1 MSEMEKNT
9 GTISEVQEM
18 PEKKKRKKDKKTAAG
33 GRKKKKRI
41 PLIVAVVLIVVFA
54 GYSVVNSVIAKNT
67 PTQVNTITASR
78 GSVEETISTSGKVN
92 SEQSRTYYAPVG
104 AVITE
109 MNVSLGDVV
118 EEGQQ
123 LVTFD
128 TSELESQ
135 KTKADLDASASANSY
150 RSTQYQSDKNQSEY
164 NEAVIGLDELKVL
177 AAQQEQYVQGLKYN
191 LEDNMQSKKEDLQN
205 WLGKLNL
212 ELEIQNNKLSEPRS
226 DESRERIQEVIQNLN
241 ESIRNTTNEISDLSM
256 SDEMKEQQRI
266 IDAEQK
272 KLEDMNEEIS
282 RREGKESSS
291 EGGIVDPYAKQQQA
305 DNMKSA
311 QIAATEAAEK
321 LERGQEGV
329 KAEFGGI
336 VTKIATMSSSANA
349 SAGGGLLE
357 GATVSE
363 GTELFT
369 IESNRQVKVD
379 ISITKYDLS
388 KIAVGQKAD
397 ITIADQEYEGEVTK
411 INKVAASNSQGSPVV
426 GVEIHINNPDSDI
439 FLGVE
444 AQVVIHTNSAQDV
457 ITLPVE
463 IVNTDRNG
471 DFCYVVENGVVTMRR
486 ITTGISSDTD
496 VEVTDGLKEGDLVVY
511 DMTGTVTEGMNVLA
525 VPAAQGAAQ
534 AQPESAE
541 AGTETEASTG
551 AESGTDAAGEMKAAD
566 GAEAEPLEETRPA
579 ESAEAAETAQMAETE
594 TAGATE
600 PAE

>member
-1 MSEMEKNT
+1 MSEMEK
-9 GTISEVQEM
+9 
-18 PEKKKRKKDKKTAAG
+18 KKNKAAGVRKRKKK
-33 GRKKKKRI
+33 I
-41 PLIVAVVLIVVFA
+41 PLIVVAALVVVFG

-67 PTQVNTITASR
+67 PTQVNTITAAK

-128 TSELESQ
+128 TSDLEAQ
-135 KTKADLDASASANSY
+135 KTKAALDASASANGY
-150 RSTQYQSDKNQSEY
+150 RSTQYQSDKKQSEY

-177 AAQQEQYVQGLKYN
+177 AAGQEQYVQGLKYN
-191 LEDNMQSKKEDLQN
+191 LEDDIQNKKEDLQE
-205 WLGKLNL
+205 WLNKLNL

-226 DESRERIQEVIQNLN
+226 EESRERIQETIQNLN
-241 ESIRNTTNEISDLSM
+241 ESIRRTSNEINDLNM
-256 SDEMKEQQRI
+256 SDEMKEKQRI

-272 KLEDMNEEIS
+272 KLDDMKEEIS

-291 EGGIVDPYAKQQQA
+291 EAGIVDPYAKQQQA
-305 DNMKSA
+305 DNMQSA
-311 QIAATEAAEK
+311 QITAEEAAEK
-321 LERGQEGV
+321 LAKGQEGV

-369 IESNRQVKVD
+369 IESNQQVKVD
-379 ISITKYDLS
+379 ISITKYDLA

-397 ITIADQEYEGEVTK
+397 ITIADQKYEGEVTK
-411 INKVAASNSQGSPVV
+411 INKVAANNSQGSPVV
-426 GVEIHINNPDSDI
+426 GVEVHINNPDSGI
-439 FLGVE
+439 YLGVE

-511 DMTGTVTEGMNVLA
+511 DMTGSVTEGMSVVA
-525 VPAAQGAAQ
+525 VPAAQESDQTPAAS
-534 AQPESAE
+534 ETE
-541 AGTETEASTG
+541 ASGETAVPETEAST
-551 AESGTDAAGEMKAAD
+551 
-566 GAEAEPLEETRPA
+566 
-579 ESAEAAETAQMAETE
+579 ETE
-594 TAGATE
+594 SVQAGK
-600 PAE
+600 

>member
-1 MSEMEKNT
+1 M
-9 GTISEVQEM
+9 
-18 PEKKKRKKDKKTAAG
+18 EKKKNKAAG
-33 GRKKKKRI
+33 GRKRKKKI
-41 PLIVAVVLIVVFA
+41 PLIVAAALVVVFG

-67 PTQVNTITASR
+67 PTQVNTITAAK

-128 TSELESQ
+128 TSDLEAQ
-135 KTKADLDASASANSY
+135 KTKAALDASASANGY
-150 RSTQYQSDKNQSEY
+150 RSTQYQSDKKQSEY

-177 AAQQEQYVQGLKYN
+177 AAGQEQYVQGLKYN
-191 LEDNMQSKKEDLQN
+191 LEDDIQNKKEDLQE
-205 WLGKLNL
+205 WLNKLNL

-226 DESRERIQEVIQNLN
+226 EESRERIQETIQNLN
-241 ESIRNTTNEISDLSM
+241 ESIRRTSNEINDLNM
-256 SDEMKEQQRI
+256 SDEMKEKQRI

-272 KLEDMNEEIS
+272 KLDDMKEEIS

-291 EGGIVDPYAKQQQA
+291 EAGIVDPYAKQQQA
-305 DNMKSA
+305 DNMQSA
-311 QIAATEAAEK
+311 QITAEEAAEK
-321 LERGQEGV
+321 LAKGQEGV

-369 IESNRQVKVD
+369 IESNQQVKVD
-379 ISITKYDLS
+379 ISITKYDLA

-397 ITIADQEYEGEVTK
+397 ITIADQKYEGEVTK
-411 INKVAASNSQGSPVV
+411 INKVAANNSQGSPVV
-426 GVEIHINNPDSDI
+426 GVEVHINNPDSGI
-439 FLGVE
+439 YLGVE

-511 DMTGTVTEGMNVLA
+511 DMTGSVTEGMSVVA
-525 VPAAQGAAQ
+525 VPAAQESDQTPAASETGAAGGTDVS
-534 AQPESAE
+534 ETE
-541 AGTETEASTG
+541 ASGETAVPETEAST
-551 AESGTDAAGEMKAAD
+551 
-566 GAEAEPLEETRPA
+566 
-579 ESAEAAETAQMAETE
+579 ETE
-594 TAGATE
+594 SVQAGK
-600 PAE
+600 

>member
-1 MSEMEKNT
+1 MSEMEK
-9 GTISEVQEM
+9 
-18 PEKKKRKKDKKTAAG
+18 KKNKAAG
-33 GRKKKKRI
+33 GRKRKKKI
-41 PLIVAVVLIVVFA
+41 PLIVAAALVVVFG

-67 PTQVNTITASR
+67 PAQVNTITAAK

-128 TSELESQ
+128 TSDLEAQ
-135 KTKADLDASASANSY
+135 KTKAALDASASANGY
-150 RSTQYQSDKNQSEY
+150 RSTQYQSDKKQSEY

-177 AAQQEQYVQGLKYN
+177 AAGQEQYVQGLKYN
-191 LEDNMQSKKEDLQN
+191 LEDDIQNKKEDLQE
-205 WLGKLNL
+205 WLNKLNL

-226 DESRERIQEVIQNLN
+226 EESRERIQETIQNLN
-241 ESIRNTTNEISDLSM
+241 ESIRRTSNEINDLNM

-272 KLEDMNEEIS
+272 KLDDMKEEIS

-291 EGGIVDPYAKQQQA
+291 EAGIVDPYARQQQA
-305 DNMKSA
+305 DNMQSA
-311 QIAATEAAEK
+311 RITAEEAAEK
-321 LERGQEGV
+321 LAKGQEGV

-369 IESNRQVKVD
+369 IESNQQVKVD
-379 ISITKYDLS
+379 ISITKYDLA

-397 ITIADQEYEGEVTK
+397 ITIADQKYEGEVTK
-411 INKVAASNSQGSPVV
+411 INKVAANNSQGSPVV
-426 GVEIHINNPDSDI
+426 GVEVHINNPDSGI
-439 FLGVE
+439 YLGVE

-463 IVNTDRNG
+463 IVNTDTNG
-471 DFCYVVENGVVTMRR
+471 DFCHVVENGVVTMRR

-511 DMTGTVTEGMNVLA
+511 DMTGSVTEGMSVVA
-525 VPAAQGAAQ
+525 VPAAQESDQTPAASETGAADETSV
-534 AQPESAE
+534 PETE
-541 AGTETEASTG
+541 ASGETAVPETEAST
-551 AESGTDAAGEMKAAD
+551 
-566 GAEAEPLEETRPA
+566 
-579 ESAEAAETAQMAETE
+579 ETE
-594 TAGATE
+594 SVQAGK
-600 PAE
+600 

>member
-1 MSEMEKNT
+1 MSEMEK
-9 GTISEVQEM
+9 
-18 PEKKKRKKDKKTAAG
+18 KKNKAAG
-33 GRKKKKRI
+33 GRKRKKKI
-41 PLIVAVVLIVVFA
+41 PLIVAAALVVVFG

-67 PTQVNTITASR
+67 PTQVNTITAAK

-128 TSELESQ
+128 TSDLEAQ
-135 KTKADLDASASANSY
+135 KTKAELDASASANGY
-150 RSTQYQSDKNQSEY
+150 RSTQYQSDKKQSEY

-177 AAQQEQYVQGLKYN
+177 AAGQEQYVQGLKYN
-191 LEDNMQSKKEDLQN
+191 LEDDIQNKKEDLQE
-205 WLGKLNL
+205 WLNKLNL

-226 DESRERIQEVIQNLN
+226 EESRERIQETIQNLN
-241 ESIRNTTNEISDLSM
+241 ESIRRTSNEINDLNM
-256 SDEMKEQQRI
+256 SDEMKEKQRI

-272 KLEDMNEEIS
+272 KLDDMKEEIS

-291 EGGIVDPYAKQQQA
+291 EAGIVDPYAKQQQA
-305 DNMKSA
+305 DNMQSA
-311 QIAATEAAEK
+311 RITAEEAAEK
-321 LERGQEGV
+321 LAKGQEGV

-369 IESNRQVKVD
+369 IESNQQVKVD
-379 ISITKYDLS
+379 ISITKYDLA

-397 ITIADQEYEGEVTK
+397 ITIADQKYEGEVTK
-411 INKVAASNSQGSPVV
+411 INKVAANNSQGSPVV
-426 GVEIHINNPDSDI
+426 GVEVHINNPDSGI
-439 FLGVE
+439 YLGVE

-511 DMTGTVTEGMNVLA
+511 DMTGSVTEGMSVVA
-525 VPAAQGAAQ
+525 VPAAQESDQTPAESETGAADETSV
-534 AQPESAE
+534 PENE
-541 AGTETEASTG
+541 AADETSVPETEAAGGTDASETEASGETAVPETEAST
-551 AESGTDAAGEMKAAD
+551 
-566 GAEAEPLEETRPA
+566 
-579 ESAEAAETAQMAETE
+579 ETE
-594 TAGATE
+594 SVQAGK
-600 PAE
+600 

>member
-1 MSEMEKNT
+1 MSEMEK
-9 GTISEVQEM
+9 
-18 PEKKKRKKDKKTAAG
+18 KKNKAAG
-33 GRKKKKRI
+33 GRKRKKKI
-41 PLIVAVVLIVVFA
+41 PLIVAAALVVVFG

-67 PTQVNTITASR
+67 PTQVNTITAAK

-128 TSELESQ
+128 TSDLEAQ
-135 KTKADLDASASANSY
+135 KTKAALDASASANGY
-150 RSTQYQSDKNQSEY
+150 RSTQYQSDKKQSEY

-177 AAQQEQYVQGLKYN
+177 AAGQEQYVQGLKYN
-191 LEDNMQSKKEDLQN
+191 LEDDIQNKKEDLQE
-205 WLGKLNL
+205 WLNKLNL

-226 DESRERIQEVIQNLN
+226 EESRERIQETIQNLN
-241 ESIRNTTNEISDLSM
+241 ESIRRTSNEINDLNM
-256 SDEMKEQQRI
+256 SDEMKEKQRI

-272 KLEDMNEEIS
+272 KLDDMKEEIS

-291 EGGIVDPYAKQQQA
+291 EAGIVDPYAKQQQA
-305 DNMKSA
+305 DNMQSA
-311 QIAATEAAEK
+311 RITAEEAAEK
-321 LERGQEGV
+321 LAKGQEGV

-369 IESNRQVKVD
+369 IESNQQVKVD
-379 ISITKYDLS
+379 ISITKYDLA

-397 ITIADQEYEGEVTK
+397 ITIADQKYEGEVTK
-411 INKVAASNSQGSPVV
+411 INKVAANNSQGSPVV
-426 GVEIHINNPDSDI
+426 GVEVHINNPDSGI
-439 FLGVE
+439 YLGVE

-511 DMTGTVTEGMNVLA
+511 DMTGSVTEGMSVVA
-525 VPAAQGAAQ
+525 VPAAQESDQTPAAS
-534 AQPESAE
+534 ETE
-541 AGTETEASTG
+541 ASGETAVPETEAST
-551 AESGTDAAGEMKAAD
+551 
-566 GAEAEPLEETRPA
+566 
-579 ESAEAAETAQMAETE
+579 ETE
-594 TAGATE
+594 SVQAGK
-600 PAE
+600 

>member
-1 MSEMEKNT
+1 MSEMEK
-9 GTISEVQEM
+9 
-18 PEKKKRKKDKKTAAG
+18 KKNKAAGVRKRKKK
-33 GRKKKKRI
+33 I
-41 PLIVAVVLIVVFA
+41 PLIVAAALVVVFG

-67 PTQVNTITASR
+67 PTQVNTITAAK

-128 TSELESQ
+128 TSDLEAQ
-135 KTKADLDASASANSY
+135 KTKAALDASASANGY
-150 RSTQYQSDKNQSEY
+150 RSTQYQSDKKQSEY

-177 AAQQEQYVQGLKYN
+177 AAGQEQYVQGLKYN
-191 LEDNMQSKKEDLQN
+191 LEDDIQNKKEDLQE
-205 WLGKLNL
+205 WLNKLNL

-226 DESRERIQEVIQNLN
+226 EESRERIQETIQNLN
-241 ESIRNTTNEISDLSM
+241 ESIRRTSNEINDLNV
-256 SDEMKEQQRI
+256 SDEMKEKQRI

-272 KLEDMNEEIS
+272 KLDDMKEEIS

-291 EGGIVDPYAKQQQA
+291 EAGIVDPYAKQQQA
-305 DNMKSA
+305 DNMQSA
-311 QIAATEAAEK
+311 QITAEEAAEK
-321 LERGQEGV
+321 LAKGQEGV

-369 IESNRQVKVD
+369 IESNQQVKVD
-379 ISITKYDLS
+379 ISITKYDLA

-397 ITIADQEYEGEVTK
+397 ITIADQKYEGEVTK
-411 INKVAASNSQGSPVV
+411 INKVAANNSQGSPVV
-426 GVEIHINNPDSDI
+426 GVEVHINNPDSGI
-439 FLGVE
+439 YLGVE

-511 DMTGTVTEGMNVLA
+511 DMTGSVTEGMSVVA
-525 VPAAQGAAQ
+525 VPAAQ
-534 AQPESAE
+534 ESDQTPSASETE
-541 AGTETEASTG
+541 ASGETAVPETEAST
-551 AESGTDAAGEMKAAD
+551 
-566 GAEAEPLEETRPA
+566 
-579 ESAEAAETAQMAETE
+579 ETE
-594 TAGATE
+594 SVQAGK
-600 PAE
+600 

>member
-1 MSEMEKNT
+1 MSEMEK
-9 GTISEVQEM
+9 
-18 PEKKKRKKDKKTAAG
+18 KKNKAAG
-33 GRKKKKRI
+33 GRKRKKKI
-41 PLIVAVVLIVVFA
+41 PLIVAAALVVVFG

-67 PTQVNTITASR
+67 PTQVNTITAAK

-128 TSELESQ
+128 TSDLEAQ
-135 KTKADLDASASANSY
+135 KTKAALDASASANGY
-150 RSTQYQSDKNQSEY
+150 RSTQYQSDKKQSEY

-177 AAQQEQYVQGLKYN
+177 AAGQEQYVQGLKYN
-191 LEDNMQSKKEDLQN
+191 LEDDIQNKKEDLQE
-205 WLGKLNL
+205 WLNKLNL

-226 DESRERIQEVIQNLN
+226 EESRERIQETIQNLN
-241 ESIRNTTNEISDLSM
+241 ESIRRTSNEINDLNM
-256 SDEMKEQQRI
+256 SDEMKEKQRI

-272 KLEDMNEEIS
+272 KLDDMKEEIS

-291 EGGIVDPYAKQQQA
+291 EAGIVDPYAKQQQA
-305 DNMKSA
+305 DNMQSA
-311 QIAATEAAEK
+311 QITAEEAAEK
-321 LERGQEGV
+321 LAKGQEGV

-349 SAGGGLLE
+349 STGGGLLE

-369 IESNRQVKVD
+369 IESNQQVKVD
-379 ISITKYDLS
+379 ISITKYDLA

-397 ITIADQEYEGEVTK
+397 ITIADQKYEGEVTK
-411 INKVAASNSQGSPVV
+411 INKVAANNSQGSPVV
-426 GVEIHINNPDSDI
+426 GVEVHINNPDSGI
-439 FLGVE
+439 YLGVE

-511 DMTGTVTEGMNVLA
+511 DMTGSVTEGMSVVA
-525 VPAAQGAAQ
+525 VPAAQESDQTPAASETGAAGGTDVS
-534 AQPESAE
+534 ETE
-541 AGTETEASTG
+541 ASGETAVPETEAST
-551 AESGTDAAGEMKAAD
+551 
-566 GAEAEPLEETRPA
+566 
-579 ESAEAAETAQMAETE
+579 ETE
-594 TAGATE
+594 SVQAGK
-600 PAE
+600 

>member
-1 MSEMEKNT
+1 MSEMEK
-9 GTISEVQEM
+9 
-18 PEKKKRKKDKKTAAG
+18 RKNKAAG
-33 GRKKKKRI
+33 GRKRKKKI
-41 PLIVAVVLIVVFA
+41 PLIVAAALVVVFG

-67 PTQVNTITASR
+67 PTQVNTITAAK

-128 TSELESQ
+128 TSDLEAQ
-135 KTKADLDASASANSY
+135 KTKAELDASASANGY
-150 RSTQYQSDKNQSEY
+150 RSTQYQSDKKQSEY

-177 AAQQEQYVQGLKYN
+177 AAGQEQYVQGLKYN
-191 LEDNMQSKKEDLQN
+191 LEDDIQNKKEDLQE
-205 WLGKLNL
+205 WLNKLNL

-226 DESRERIQEVIQNLN
+226 EESRERIQETIQNLN
-241 ESIRNTTNEISDLSM
+241 ESIRSTSNEINDLSM
-256 SDEMKEQQRI
+256 SDEMKEKQRI

-272 KLEDMNEEIS
+272 KLDDMKEEIS

-291 EGGIVDPYAKQQQA
+291 EAGIVDPYAKQQQA
-305 DNMKSA
+305 DNMQSA
-311 QIAATEAAEK
+311 QITAEEAAEK
-321 LERGQEGV
+321 LAKGQEGV

-369 IESNRQVKVD
+369 IESNQQVKVD
-379 ISITKYDLS
+379 ISITKYDLA

-397 ITIADQEYEGEVTK
+397 ITIADQKYEGEVTK
-411 INKVAASNSQGSPVV
+411 INKVAANNAQGSPVV
-426 GVEIHINNPDSDI
+426 GVEVHINNPDSGI
-439 FLGVE
+439 YLGVE

-511 DMTGTVTEGMNVLA
+511 DMTGSVTEGMSVVA
-525 VPAAQGAAQ
+525 VPAAQESDQTPAASETGAAGGTDVS
-534 AQPESAE
+534 ETE
-541 AGTETEASTG
+541 ASGETAVPETEAST
-551 AESGTDAAGEMKAAD
+551 
-566 GAEAEPLEETRPA
+566 
-579 ESAEAAETAQMAETE
+579 ETE
-594 TAGATE
+594 SVQAGK
-600 PAE
+600 

>member
-1 MSEMEKNT
+1 MSEMEK
-9 GTISEVQEM
+9 
-18 PEKKKRKKDKKTAAG
+18 KKNKAAGVRKRKKK
-33 GRKKKKRI
+33 I
-41 PLIVAVVLIVVFA
+41 PLIVAAALVVVFG

-67 PTQVNTITASR
+67 PTQVNTITAAK

-128 TSELESQ
+128 TSDLEAQ
-135 KTKADLDASASANSY
+135 KTKAELDASASANGY
-150 RSTQYQSDKNQSEY
+150 RSTQYQSDKKQSEY

-177 AAQQEQYVQGLKYN
+177 AAGQEQYVQGLKYN
-191 LEDNMQSKKEDLQN
+191 LEDDIQNKKEDLQE
-205 WLGKLNL
+205 WLNKLNL

-226 DESRERIQEVIQNLN
+226 EESRERIQETIQNLN
-241 ESIRNTTNEISDLSM
+241 ESIRSTSNEINDLSM
-256 SDEMKEQQRI
+256 SDEMKEKQRI

-272 KLEDMNEEIS
+272 KLDDMKEEIS

-291 EGGIVDPYAKQQQA
+291 EAGIVDPYAKQQQA
-305 DNMKSA
+305 DNMQSA
-311 QIAATEAAEK
+311 QITAEEAAEK
-321 LERGQEGV
+321 LAKGQEGV

-369 IESNRQVKVD
+369 IESNQQVKVD
-379 ISITKYDLS
+379 ISITKYDLA

-397 ITIADQEYEGEVTK
+397 ITIADQKYEGEVTK
-411 INKVAASNSQGSPVV
+411 INKVAANNAQGSPVV
-426 GVEIHINNPDSDI
+426 GVEVHINNPDSGI
-439 FLGVE
+439 YLGVE

-511 DMTGTVTEGMNVLA
+511 DMTGSVTEGMSVVA
-525 VPAAQGAAQ
+525 VPAAQESDQTPAASETGAAGGTDVS
-534 AQPESAE
+534 ETE
-541 AGTETEASTG
+541 ASGETAVPETEAST
-551 AESGTDAAGEMKAAD
+551 
-566 GAEAEPLEETRPA
+566 
-579 ESAEAAETAQMAETE
+579 ETE
-594 TAGATE
+594 SVQAGK
-600 PAE
+600 

>member
-1 MSEMEKNT
+1 MSEMEK
-9 GTISEVQEM
+9 
-18 PEKKKRKKDKKTAAG
+18 KKNKAAG
-33 GRKKKKRI
+33 GRKRKKKI
-41 PLIVAVVLIVVFA
+41 PLIVAAALVVVFG

-67 PTQVNTITASR
+67 PTQVNTITAAK

-128 TSELESQ
+128 TSDLEAQ
-135 KTKADLDASASANSY
+135 KTKAALDASASANGY
-150 RSTQYQSDKNQSEY
+150 RSTQYQSDKKQSEY

-177 AAQQEQYVQGLKYN
+177 AAGQEQYVQGLKYN
-191 LEDNMQSKKEDLQN
+191 LEDDIQNKKEDLQE
-205 WLGKLNL
+205 WLNKLNL

-226 DESRERIQEVIQNLN
+226 EESRERIQETIQNLN
-241 ESIRNTTNEISDLSM
+241 ESIRSTSNEINDLSM
-256 SDEMKEQQRI
+256 SDEMKEKQRI

-272 KLEDMNEEIS
+272 KLDDMKEEIS

-291 EGGIVDPYAKQQQA
+291 EAGIVDPYAKQQQA
-305 DNMKSA
+305 DNMQSA
-311 QIAATEAAEK
+311 RITAEEAAEK
-321 LERGQEGV
+321 LAKGQEGV

-369 IESNRQVKVD
+369 IESNQQVKVD
-379 ISITKYDLS
+379 ISITKYDLA

-397 ITIADQEYEGEVTK
+397 ITIADQKYEGEVTK
-411 INKVAASNSQGSPVV
+411 INKVAANNAQGSPVV
-426 GVEIHINNPDSDI
+426 GVEVHINNPDSGI
-439 FLGVE
+439 YLGVE

-511 DMTGTVTEGMNVLA
+511 DMTGSVTEGMSVVA
-525 VPAAQGAAQ
+525 VPAAQESDQTPAAS
-534 AQPESAE
+534 ETE
-541 AGTETEASTG
+541 ASGETAVPETEAST
-551 AESGTDAAGEMKAAD
+551 
-566 GAEAEPLEETRPA
+566 
-579 ESAEAAETAQMAETE
+579 ETE
-594 TAGATE
+594 SVQAGK
-600 PAE
+600 

>member
-1 MSEMEKNT
+1 MSEMEK
-9 GTISEVQEM
+9 
-18 PEKKKRKKDKKTAAG
+18 RKNKAAG
-33 GRKKKKRI
+33 GRKRKKKI
-41 PLIVAVVLIVVFA
+41 PLIVAAALVVVFG

-67 PTQVNTITASR
+67 PAQVNTITAAK

-128 TSELESQ
+128 TSDLEAQ
-135 KTKADLDASASANSY
+135 KTKAELDASASANGY
-150 RSTQYQSDKNQSEY
+150 RSTQYQSDKKQSEY

-177 AAQQEQYVQGLKYN
+177 AAGQEQYVQGLKYN
-191 LEDNMQSKKEDLQN
+191 LEDDIQNKKEDLQE
-205 WLGKLNL
+205 WLNKLNL

-226 DESRERIQEVIQNLN
+226 EESRERIQETIQNLN
-241 ESIRNTTNEISDLSM
+241 ESIRSTSNEINDLSM
-256 SDEMKEQQRI
+256 SDEMKEKQRI

-272 KLEDMNEEIS
+272 KLDDMKEEIS

-291 EGGIVDPYAKQQQA
+291 EAGIVDPYAKQQQA
-305 DNMKSA
+305 DNMQSA
-311 QIAATEAAEK
+311 RITAEEAAEK
-321 LERGQEGV
+321 LAKGQEGV

-369 IESNRQVKVD
+369 IESNQQVKVD
-379 ISITKYDLS
+379 ISITKYDLA

-397 ITIADQEYEGEVTK
+397 ITIADQKYEGEVTK
-411 INKVAASNSQGSPVV
+411 INKVAANNSQGSPVV
-426 GVEIHINNPDSDI
+426 GVEVHINNPDSGI
-439 FLGVE
+439 YLGVE

-471 DFCYVVENGVVTMRR
+471 DFCYVVENGVITMRR

-511 DMTGTVTEGMNVLA
+511 DMTGSVTEGMSVVA
-525 VPAAQGAAQ
+525 VPAAQESDQTPAASETGAADETSV
-534 AQPESAE
+534 PENE
-541 AGTETEASTG
+541 AADETSVPETEAAGGTDASETEASG
-551 AESGTDAAGEMKAAD
+551 
-566 GAEAEPLEETRPA
+566 
-579 ESAEAAETAQMAETE
+579 ETAVPETE
-594 TAGATE
+594 SVQAGK
-600 PAE
+600 

>member
-1 MSEMEKNT
+1 MSEMEK
-9 GTISEVQEM
+9 
-18 PEKKKRKKDKKTAAG
+18 RKNKAAG
-33 GRKKKKRI
+33 GRKRKKKI
-41 PLIVAVVLIVVFA
+41 PLIVAAALVVVFG

-67 PTQVNTITASR
+67 PTQVNTITAAK

-128 TSELESQ
+128 TSDLEAQ
-135 KTKADLDASASANSY
+135 KTKAALDASASANGY
-150 RSTQYQSDKNQSEY
+150 RSTQYQSDKKQSEY

-177 AAQQEQYVQGLKYN
+177 AAGQEQYVQGLKYN
-191 LEDNMQSKKEDLQN
+191 LEDDIQNKKEDLQE
-205 WLGKLNL
+205 WLNKLNL

-226 DESRERIQEVIQNLN
+226 EESRERIQETIQNLN
-241 ESIRNTTNEISDLSM
+241 ESIRRTSNEINDLNM
-256 SDEMKEQQRI
+256 SDEMKEKQRI

-272 KLEDMNEEIS
+272 KLDDMKEEIS

-291 EGGIVDPYAKQQQA
+291 EAGIVDPYAKQQQA
-305 DNMKSA
+305 DNMQSA
-311 QIAATEAAEK
+311 QITAEEAAEK
-321 LERGQEGV
+321 LAKGQEGV

-369 IESNRQVKVD
+369 IESNQQVKVD
-379 ISITKYDLS
+379 ISITKYDLA

-397 ITIADQEYEGEVTK
+397 ITIADQKYEGEVTK
-411 INKVAASNSQGSPVV
+411 INKVAANNSQGSPVV
-426 GVEIHINNPDSDI
+426 GVEVHINNPDSGI
-439 FLGVE
+439 YLGVE

-511 DMTGTVTEGMNVLA
+511 DMTGSVTEGMSVVA
-525 VPAAQGAAQ
+525 VPAAQESDQTPAAS
-534 AQPESAE
+534 ETE
-541 AGTETEASTG
+541 ASGETAVPETEAST
-551 AESGTDAAGEMKAAD
+551 
-566 GAEAEPLEETRPA
+566 
-579 ESAEAAETAQMAETE
+579 ETE
-594 TAGATE
+594 SVQAGK
-600 PAE
+600 

>member
-1 MSEMEKNT
+1 MSEMEK
-9 GTISEVQEM
+9 
-18 PEKKKRKKDKKTAAG
+18 KKNKAAGVRKRKKK
-33 GRKKKKRI
+33 I
-41 PLIVAVVLIVVFA
+41 PLIVAAALVVVFG

-67 PTQVNTITASR
+67 PAQVNTITAAK

-128 TSELESQ
+128 TSDLEAQ
-135 KTKADLDASASANSY
+135 KTKAALDASASANGY
-150 RSTQYQSDKNQSEY
+150 RSTQYQSDKKQSEY

-177 AAQQEQYVQGLKYN
+177 AAGQEQYVQGLKYN
-191 LEDNMQSKKEDLQN
+191 LEDDIQNKKEDLQE
-205 WLGKLNL
+205 WLNKLNL

-226 DESRERIQEVIQNLN
+226 EESRERIQETIQNLN
-241 ESIRNTTNEISDLSM
+241 ESIRRTSNEINDLNM
-256 SDEMKEQQRI
+256 SDEMKEKQRI

-272 KLEDMNEEIS
+272 KLDDMKEEIS

-291 EGGIVDPYAKQQQA
+291 EAGIVDPYAKQQQA
-305 DNMKSA
+305 DNMQSA
-311 QIAATEAAEK
+311 QITAEEAAEK
-321 LERGQEGV
+321 LAKGQEGV

-369 IESNRQVKVD
+369 IESNQQVKVD
-379 ISITKYDLS
+379 ISITKYDLA

-397 ITIADQEYEGEVTK
+397 ITIADQKYEGEVTK
-411 INKVAASNSQGSPVV
+411 INKVAANNAQGSPVV
-426 GVEIHINNPDSDI
+426 GVEVHINNPDSGI
-439 FLGVE
+439 YLGVE

-511 DMTGTVTEGMNVLA
+511 DMTGSVTEGMSVVA
-525 VPAAQGAAQ
+525 VPAAQESDQTPAASETGAADETSV
-534 AQPESAE
+534 PENE
-541 AGTETEASTG
+541 AADETSVPETEAAGGTDASETEASGETAVPETEAST
-551 AESGTDAAGEMKAAD
+551 
-566 GAEAEPLEETRPA
+566 
-579 ESAEAAETAQMAETE
+579 ETE
-594 TAGATE
+594 SVQAGK
-600 PAE
+600 

>member
-1 MSEMEKNT
+1 MSEMEK
-9 GTISEVQEM
+9 
-18 PEKKKRKKDKKTAAG
+18 RKNKAAG
-33 GRKKKKRI
+33 GRKRKKKI
-41 PLIVAVVLIVVFA
+41 PLIVAAALVVVFG

-67 PTQVNTITASR
+67 PAQVNTITAAK

-128 TSELESQ
+128 TSDLEAQ
-135 KTKADLDASASANSY
+135 KTKAELDASASANGY
-150 RSTQYQSDKNQSEY
+150 RSTQYQSDKKQSEY

-177 AAQQEQYVQGLKYN
+177 AAGQEQYVQGLKYN
-191 LEDNMQSKKEDLQN
+191 LEDDIQNKKEDLQE
-205 WLGKLNL
+205 WLNKLNL

-226 DESRERIQEVIQNLN
+226 EESRERIQETIQNLN
-241 ESIRNTTNEISDLSM
+241 ESIRRTSNEINDLNM
-256 SDEMKEQQRI
+256 SDEMKEKQRI

-272 KLEDMNEEIS
+272 KLDDMKEEIS

-291 EGGIVDPYAKQQQA
+291 EAGIVDPYAKQQQA
-305 DNMKSA
+305 DNMQSA
-311 QIAATEAAEK
+311 KITAEEAAEK
-321 LERGQEGV
+321 LAKGQEGV

-369 IESNRQVKVD
+369 IESNQQVKVD
-379 ISITKYDLS
+379 ISITKYDLA

-397 ITIADQEYEGEVTK
+397 ITIADQKYEGEVTK
-411 INKVAASNSQGSPVV
+411 INKVAANNSQGSPVV
-426 GVEIHINNPDSDI
+426 GVEVHINNPDSGI
-439 FLGVE
+439 YLGVE

-511 DMTGTVTEGMNVLA
+511 DMTGSVTEGMSVVA
-525 VPAAQGAAQ
+525 VPAAQESDQTPAAS
-534 AQPESAE
+534 ETE
-541 AGTETEASTG
+541 ASGETAVPETEAST
-551 AESGTDAAGEMKAAD
+551 
-566 GAEAEPLEETRPA
+566 
-579 ESAEAAETAQMAETE
+579 ETE
-594 TAGATE
+594 SVQAGK
-600 PAE
+600 

>member
-1 MSEMEKNT
+1 MSEMEK
-9 GTISEVQEM
+9 
-18 PEKKKRKKDKKTAAG
+18 KKNKAAG
-33 GRKKKKRI
+33 GRKRKKKI
-41 PLIVAVVLIVVFA
+41 PLIVAAALVVVFG

-67 PTQVNTITASR
+67 PTQVNTITAAK

-128 TSELESQ
+128 TSDLEAQ
-135 KTKADLDASASANSY
+135 KTKAALDASASANGY
-150 RSTQYQSDKNQSEY
+150 RSTQYQSDKKQSEY

-177 AAQQEQYVQGLKYN
+177 AAGQEQYVQGLKYN
-191 LEDNMQSKKEDLQN
+191 LEDDIQNKKEDLQE
-205 WLGKLNL
+205 WLNKLNL

-226 DESRERIQEVIQNLN
+226 EESRERIQETIQNLN
-241 ESIRNTTNEISDLSM
+241 ESIRRTSNEINDLNM
-256 SDEMKEQQRI
+256 SDEMKEKQRI

-272 KLEDMNEEIS
+272 KLDDMKEEIS

-291 EGGIVDPYAKQQQA
+291 EAGIVDPYAKQQQA
-305 DNMKSA
+305 DNMQSA
-311 QIAATEAAEK
+311 QITAEEAAEK
-321 LERGQEGV
+321 LAKGQEGV

-369 IESNRQVKVD
+369 IESNQQVKVD
-379 ISITKYDLS
+379 ISITKYDLA

-397 ITIADQEYEGEVTK
+397 IMIADQKYEGEVTK
-411 INKVAASNSQGSPVV
+411 INKVAANNSQGSPVV
-426 GVEIHINNPDSDI
+426 GVEVHINNPDSGI
-439 FLGVE
+439 YLGVE

-511 DMTGTVTEGMNVLA
+511 DMTGSVTEGMSVVA
-525 VPAAQGAAQ
+525 VPAAQESDQTPAASETGAAGGTDVS
-534 AQPESAE
+534 ETE
-541 AGTETEASTG
+541 ASGETAVPETEAST
-551 AESGTDAAGEMKAAD
+551 
-566 GAEAEPLEETRPA
+566 
-579 ESAEAAETAQMAETE
+579 ETE
-594 TAGATE
+594 SVQAGK
-600 PAE
+600 

>member
-1 MSEMEKNT
+1 MSEMEK
-9 GTISEVQEM
+9 
-18 PEKKKRKKDKKTAAG
+18 KKNKAAGVRKRKKK
-33 GRKKKKRI
+33 I
-41 PLIVAVVLIVVFA
+41 PLIVAAALVVVFG

-67 PTQVNTITASR
+67 PAQVNTITAAK

-128 TSELESQ
+128 TSDLEAQ
-135 KTKADLDASASANSY
+135 KTKAALDASASANGY
-150 RSTQYQSDKNQSEY
+150 RSTQYQSDKKQSEY

-177 AAQQEQYVQGLKYN
+177 AAGQEQYVQGLKYN
-191 LEDNMQSKKEDLQN
+191 LEDDIQNKKEDLQE
-205 WLGKLNL
+205 WLNKLNL

-226 DESRERIQEVIQNLN
+226 EESRERIQETIQNLN
-241 ESIRNTTNEISDLSM
+241 ESIRRTSNEINDLNM
-256 SDEMKEQQRI
+256 SDEMKEKQRI

-272 KLEDMNEEIS
+272 KLDDMKEEIS

-291 EGGIVDPYAKQQQA
+291 EAGIVDPYAKQQQA
-305 DNMKSA
+305 DNMQSA
-311 QIAATEAAEK
+311 QITAEEAAEK
-321 LERGQEGV
+321 LAKGQEGV

-369 IESNRQVKVD
+369 IESNQQVKVD
-379 ISITKYDLS
+379 ISITKYDLA

-397 ITIADQEYEGEVTK
+397 ITIADQKYEGEVTK
-411 INKVAASNSQGSPVV
+411 INKVAANNSQGSPVV
-426 GVEIHINNPDSDI
+426 GVEVHINNPDSGI
-439 FLGVE
+439 YLGVE

-511 DMTGTVTEGMNVLA
+511 DMTGSVTEGMSVVA
-525 VPAAQGAAQ
+525 VPAAQESDQTPAASETGAAGGTDVS
-534 AQPESAE
+534 ETE
-541 AGTETEASTG
+541 ASGETAVPETEAST
-551 AESGTDAAGEMKAAD
+551 
-566 GAEAEPLEETRPA
+566 
-579 ESAEAAETAQMAETE
+579 ETE
-594 TAGATE
+594 SVQAGK
-600 PAE
+600 

>member
-1 MSEMEKNT
+1 MSEMEK
-9 GTISEVQEM
+9 
-18 PEKKKRKKDKKTAAG
+18 KKNKAAG
-33 GRKKKKRI
+33 GRKRKKKI
-41 PLIVAVVLIVVFA
+41 PLIVAAALVVVFG

-67 PTQVNTITASR
+67 PAQVNTITAAK

-128 TSELESQ
+128 TSDLEAQ
-135 KTKADLDASASANSY
+135 KTKAELDASASANGY
-150 RSTQYQSDKNQSEY
+150 RSTQYQSDKKQSEY

-177 AAQQEQYVQGLKYN
+177 AAGQEQYVQGLKYN
-191 LEDNMQSKKEDLQN
+191 LEDDIQNKKEDLQE
-205 WLGKLNL
+205 WLNKLNL

-226 DESRERIQEVIQNLN
+226 EESRERIQETIQNLN
-241 ESIRNTTNEISDLSM
+241 ESIRSTSNEINDLSM
-256 SDEMKEQQRI
+256 SDEMKEKQRI

-272 KLEDMNEEIS
+272 KLDDMKEEIS

-291 EGGIVDPYAKQQQA
+291 EAGIVDPYAKQQQA
-305 DNMKSA
+305 DNMQSA
-311 QIAATEAAEK
+311 RITAEEAAEK
-321 LERGQEGV
+321 LAKGQEGV

-369 IESNRQVKVD
+369 IESNQQVKVD
-379 ISITKYDLS
+379 ISITKYDLA

-397 ITIADQEYEGEVTK
+397 ITIADQKYEGEVTK
-411 INKVAASNSQGSPVV
+411 INKVAANNSQGSPVV
-426 GVEIHINNPDSDI
+426 GVEVHINNPDSGI
-439 FLGVE
+439 YLGVE

-511 DMTGTVTEGMNVLA
+511 DMTGSVTEGMSVVA
-525 VPAAQGAAQ
+525 VPAAQEADQATAVSATGAADETSV
-534 AQPESAE
+534 PESE
-541 AGTETEASTG
+541 AADETSVSETEAAGGTDASETEASGETAVPETEAST
-551 AESGTDAAGEMKAAD
+551 
-566 GAEAEPLEETRPA
+566 
-579 ESAEAAETAQMAETE
+579 ETE
-594 TAGATE
+594 SVQAGK
-600 PAE
+600 

>member
-1 MSEMEKNT
+1 MSEMEK
-9 GTISEVQEM
+9 
-18 PEKKKRKKDKKTAAG
+18 KKNKAAG
-33 GRKKKKRI
+33 GRKRKKKI
-41 PLIVAVVLIVVFA
+41 PLIVAAALVVVFG

-67 PTQVNTITASR
+67 PTQVNTITAAK

-128 TSELESQ
+128 TSDLEAQ
-135 KTKADLDASASANSY
+135 KTKAALDASASANGY
-150 RSTQYQSDKNQSEY
+150 RSTQYQSDKKQSEY

-177 AAQQEQYVQGLKYN
+177 AAGQEQYVQGLKYN
-191 LEDNMQSKKEDLQN
+191 LEDDIQNKKEDLQE
-205 WLGKLNL
+205 WLNKLNL

-226 DESRERIQEVIQNLN
+226 EESRERIQETIQNLN
-241 ESIRNTTNEISDLSM
+241 ESIRRTSNEINDLNM
-256 SDEMKEQQRI
+256 SDEMKEKQRI

-272 KLEDMNEEIS
+272 KLDDMKEEIS

-291 EGGIVDPYAKQQQA
+291 EAGIVDPYAKQQQA
-305 DNMKSA
+305 DNMQSA
-311 QIAATEAAEK
+311 QITAEEAAEK
-321 LERGQEGV
+321 LAKGQEGV

-369 IESNRQVKVD
+369 IESNQQVKVD
-379 ISITKYDLS
+379 ISITKYDLA

-397 ITIADQEYEGEVTK
+397 ITIADQKYEGEVTK
-411 INKVAASNSQGSPVV
+411 INKVAANNAQGSPVV
-426 GVEIHINNPDSDI
+426 GVEVHINNPDSDI

-511 DMTGTVTEGMNVLA
+511 DMTGSVTEGMSVVA
-525 VPAAQGAAQ
+525 VPAAQESDQTPAASETGAAGGTDVS
-534 AQPESAE
+534 ETE
-541 AGTETEASTG
+541 ASGETAVPETEAST
-551 AESGTDAAGEMKAAD
+551 
-566 GAEAEPLEETRPA
+566 
-579 ESAEAAETAQMAETE
+579 ETE
-594 TAGATE
+594 SVQAGK
-600 PAE
+600 

>member
-1 MSEMEKNT
+1 MSEMEK
-9 GTISEVQEM
+9 
-18 PEKKKRKKDKKTAAG
+18 KKNKAAGVRKRKKK
-33 GRKKKKRI
+33 I
-41 PLIVAVVLIVVFA
+41 PLIVAAALVVVFG

-67 PTQVNTITASR
+67 PTQVNTITAAK

-128 TSELESQ
+128 TSDLEAQ
-135 KTKADLDASASANSY
+135 KTKAALDASASANGY
-150 RSTQYQSDKNQSEY
+150 RSTQYQSDKKQSEY

-177 AAQQEQYVQGLKYN
+177 AAGQEQYVQGLKYN
-191 LEDNMQSKKEDLQN
+191 LEDDIQNKKEDLQE
-205 WLGKLNL
+205 WLNKLNL

-226 DESRERIQEVIQNLN
+226 EESRERIQETIQNLN
-241 ESIRNTTNEISDLSM
+241 ESIRRTSNEINDLNM
-256 SDEMKEQQRI
+256 SDEMKEKQRI

-272 KLEDMNEEIS
+272 KLDDMKEEIS

-291 EGGIVDPYAKQQQA
+291 EAGIVDPYAKQQQA
-305 DNMKSA
+305 DNMQSA
-311 QIAATEAAEK
+311 QITAEEAAEK
-321 LERGQEGV
+321 LAKGQEGV

-369 IESNRQVKVD
+369 IESNQQVKVD
-379 ISITKYDLS
+379 ISITKYDLA

-397 ITIADQEYEGEVTK
+397 ITIADQKYEGEVTK
-411 INKVAASNSQGSPVV
+411 INKVAANNAQGSPVV
-426 GVEIHINNPDSDI
+426 GVEVHINNPDSGI
-439 FLGVE
+439 YLGVE

-511 DMTGTVTEGMNVLA
+511 DMTGSVTEGMSVVA
-525 VPAAQGAAQ
+525 VPAAQ
-534 AQPESAE
+534 ESDQTPSASETE
-541 AGTETEASTG
+541 ASGETAVPETEAST
-551 AESGTDAAGEMKAAD
+551 
-566 GAEAEPLEETRPA
+566 
-579 ESAEAAETAQMAETE
+579 ETE
-594 TAGATE
+594 SVQAGK
-600 PAE
+600 

>member
-1 MSEMEKNT
+1 MSEMEK
-9 GTISEVQEM
+9 
-18 PEKKKRKKDKKTAAG
+18 KKNKAAG
-33 GRKKKKRI
+33 GRKRKKKI
-41 PLIVAVVLIVVFA
+41 PLIVAAALVVVFG

-67 PTQVNTITASR
+67 PAQVNTITAAK

-128 TSELESQ
+128 TSDLEAQ
-135 KTKADLDASASANSY
+135 KTKAALDASASANGY
-150 RSTQYQSDKNQSEY
+150 RSTQYQSDKKQSEY

-177 AAQQEQYVQGLKYN
+177 AAGQEQYVQGLKYN
-191 LEDNMQSKKEDLQN
+191 LEDDIQNKKEDLQE
-205 WLGKLNL
+205 WLNKLNL

-226 DESRERIQEVIQNLN
+226 EESRERIQETIQNLN
-241 ESIRNTTNEISDLSM
+241 ESIRRTSNEINDLNM
-256 SDEMKEQQRI
+256 SDEMKEKQRI

-272 KLEDMNEEIS
+272 KLDDMKEEIS

-291 EGGIVDPYAKQQQA
+291 EAGIVDPYAKQQQA
-305 DNMKSA
+305 DNMQSA
-311 QIAATEAAEK
+311 QITAEEAAEK
-321 LERGQEGV
+321 LAKGQEGV

-369 IESNRQVKVD
+369 IESNQQVKVD
-379 ISITKYDLS
+379 ISITKYDLA

-397 ITIADQEYEGEVTK
+397 ITIADQKYEGEVTN
-411 INKVAASNSQGSPVV
+411 INKVAANNAQGSPVV
-426 GVEIHINNPDSDI
+426 GVEVHINNPDSGI
-439 FLGVE
+439 YLGVE

-511 DMTGTVTEGMNVLA
+511 DMTGSVTEGMSVVA
-525 VPAAQGAAQ
+525 VPAAQESDQTPAAS
-534 AQPESAE
+534 ETE
-541 AGTETEASTG
+541 ASGETAVPETEAST
-551 AESGTDAAGEMKAAD
+551 
-566 GAEAEPLEETRPA
+566 
-579 ESAEAAETAQMAETE
+579 ETE
-594 TAGATE
+594 SVQAGK
-600 PAE
+600 

>member
-1 MSEMEKNT
+1 MSEMEK
-9 GTISEVQEM
+9 
-18 PEKKKRKKDKKTAAG
+18 KKNKAAG
-33 GRKKKKRI
+33 GRKRKKKI
-41 PLIVAVVLIVVFA
+41 PLIVAAALVVVFG

-67 PTQVNTITASR
+67 PTQVNTITAAK

-128 TSELESQ
+128 TSDLEAQ
-135 KTKADLDASASANSY
+135 KTKAALDASASANGY
-150 RSTQYQSDKNQSEY
+150 RSTQYQSDKKQSEY

-177 AAQQEQYVQGLKYN
+177 AAGQEQYVQGLKYN
-191 LEDNMQSKKEDLQN
+191 LEDDIQNKKEDLQE
-205 WLGKLNL
+205 WLNKLNL

-226 DESRERIQEVIQNLN
+226 EESRERIQETIQNLN
-241 ESIRNTTNEISDLSM
+241 ESIRRTSNEINDLNM
-256 SDEMKEQQRI
+256 SDEMKEKQRI

-272 KLEDMNEEIS
+272 KLDDMKEEIS

-291 EGGIVDPYAKQQQA
+291 EAGIVDPYAKQQQA
-305 DNMKSA
+305 DNMQSA
-311 QIAATEAAEK
+311 QITAEEAAEK
-321 LERGQEGV
+321 LAKGQEGV

-369 IESNRQVKVD
+369 IESNQQVKVD
-379 ISITKYDLS
+379 ISITKYDLA

-397 ITIADQEYEGEVTK
+397 ITIADQKYEGEVTK
-411 INKVAASNSQGSPVV
+411 INKVAANNSQGSPVV
-426 GVEIHINNPDSDI
+426 GVEVHINNPDSGI
-439 FLGVE
+439 YLGVE

-511 DMTGTVTEGMNVLA
+511 DMTGSVTEGMSVVA
-525 VPAAQGAAQ
+525 VPAAQESDQTPAAS
-534 AQPESAE
+534 ETE
-541 AGTETEASTG
+541 ASGETAVPETEAST
-551 AESGTDAAGEMKAAD
+551 
-566 GAEAEPLEETRPA
+566 
-579 ESAEAAETAQMAETE
+579 ETE
-594 TAGATE
+594 SVQAGK
-600 PAE
+600 

>member
-1 MSEMEKNT
+1 MSEMEK
-9 GTISEVQEM
+9 
-18 PEKKKRKKDKKTAAG
+18 KKNKAAG
-33 GRKKKKRI
+33 GRKRKKKI
-41 PLIVAVVLIVVFA
+41 PLIVAAALVVVFG

-67 PTQVNTITASR
+67 PTQVNTITAAK

-128 TSELESQ
+128 TSDLEAQ
-135 KTKADLDASASANSY
+135 KTKAALDASASANGY
-150 RSTQYQSDKNQSEY
+150 RSTQYQSDKKQSEY

-177 AAQQEQYVQGLKYN
+177 AAGQEQYVQGLKYN
-191 LEDNMQSKKEDLQN
+191 LEDDIQNKKEDLQE
-205 WLGKLNL
+205 WLNKLNL

-226 DESRERIQEVIQNLN
+226 EESRERIQETIQNLN
-241 ESIRNTTNEISDLSM
+241 ESIRRTSNEINDLNM

-272 KLEDMNEEIS
+272 KLDDMKEEIS

-291 EGGIVDPYAKQQQA
+291 EAGIVDPYARQQQA
-305 DNMKSA
+305 DNMQSA
-311 QIAATEAAEK
+311 RITAEEAAEK
-321 LERGQEGV
+321 LAKGQEGV

-369 IESNRQVKVD
+369 IESNQQVKVD
-379 ISITKYDLS
+379 ISITKYDLA

-397 ITIADQEYEGEVTK
+397 ITIADQKYEGEVTK
-411 INKVAASNSQGSPVV
+411 INKVAANNSQGSPVV
-426 GVEIHINNPDSDI
+426 GVEVHINNPDSGI
-439 FLGVE
+439 YLGVE

-511 DMTGTVTEGMNVLA
+511 DMTGSVTEGMSVVA
-525 VPAAQGAAQ
+525 VPAAQESDQTPAAS
-534 AQPESAE
+534 ETE
-541 AGTETEASTG
+541 ASGETAVPETEAST
-551 AESGTDAAGEMKAAD
+551 
-566 GAEAEPLEETRPA
+566 
-579 ESAEAAETAQMAETE
+579 ETE
-594 TAGATE
+594 SVQAGK
-600 PAE
+600 

>member
-1 MSEMEKNT
+1 MSEMEK
-9 GTISEVQEM
+9 
-18 PEKKKRKKDKKTAAG
+18 RKNKAAG
-33 GRKKKKRI
+33 GRKRKKKI
-41 PLIVAVVLIVVFA
+41 PLIVAAALVVVFG

-67 PTQVNTITASR
+67 PAQVNTITAAK

-128 TSELESQ
+128 TSDLEAQ
-135 KTKADLDASASANSY
+135 KTKAELDASASANGY
-150 RSTQYQSDKNQSEY
+150 RSTQYQSDKKQSEY

-177 AAQQEQYVQGLKYN
+177 AAGQEQYVQGLKYN
-191 LEDNMQSKKEDLQN
+191 LEDDIQNKKEDLQE
-205 WLGKLNL
+205 WLNKLNL

-226 DESRERIQEVIQNLN
+226 EESRERIQETIQNLN
-241 ESIRNTTNEISDLSM
+241 ESIRSTSNEINDLSM
-256 SDEMKEQQRI
+256 SDEMKEKQRI

-272 KLEDMNEEIS
+272 KLDDMKEEIS

-291 EGGIVDPYAKQQQA
+291 EAGIVDPYAKQQQA
-305 DNMKSA
+305 DNMQSA
-311 QIAATEAAEK
+311 QITAEEAAEK
-321 LERGQEGV
+321 LAKGQEGV

-369 IESNRQVKVD
+369 IESNQQVKVD
-379 ISITKYDLS
+379 ISITKYDLA

-397 ITIADQEYEGEVTK
+397 ITIADQKYEGEVTK
-411 INKVAASNSQGSPVV
+411 INKVAANNSQGSPVV
-426 GVEIHINNPDSDI
+426 GVEVHINNPDSGI
-439 FLGVE
+439 YLGVE

-511 DMTGTVTEGMNVLA
+511 DMTGSVTEGMSVVA
-525 VPAAQGAAQ
+525 VPAAQESDQTPAASETGAADETSV
-534 AQPESAE
+534 PENE
-541 AGTETEASTG
+541 AADETSVPENEAADETSVPETEAAGGTDASETEASGETAVPETEAST
-551 AESGTDAAGEMKAAD
+551 
-566 GAEAEPLEETRPA
+566 
-579 ESAEAAETAQMAETE
+579 ETE
-594 TAGATE
+594 SVQAGK
-600 PAE
+600 

>member
-1 MSEMEKNT
+1 MSEMEK
-9 GTISEVQEM
+9 
-18 PEKKKRKKDKKTAAG
+18 RKNKAAG
-33 GRKKKKRI
+33 GRKRKKKI
-41 PLIVAVVLIVVFA
+41 PLIVAAALVVVFG

-67 PTQVNTITASR
+67 PAQVNTITAAK

-128 TSELESQ
+128 TSDLEAQ
-135 KTKADLDASASANSY
+135 KTKAELDASASANGY
-150 RSTQYQSDKNQSEY
+150 RSTQYQSDKKQSEY

-177 AAQQEQYVQGLKYN
+177 AAGQEQYVQGLKYN
-191 LEDNMQSKKEDLQN
+191 LEDDIQNKKEDLQE
-205 WLGKLNL
+205 WLNKLNL

-226 DESRERIQEVIQNLN
+226 EESRERIQETIQNLN
-241 ESIRNTTNEISDLSM
+241 ESIRSTSNEINDLSM
-256 SDEMKEQQRI
+256 SDEMKEKQRI

-272 KLEDMNEEIS
+272 KLDDMKEEIS

-291 EGGIVDPYAKQQQA
+291 EAGIVDPYAKQQQA
-305 DNMKSA
+305 DTMKSA
-311 QIAATEAAEK
+311 RITAEEAAEK
-321 LERGQEGV
+321 LAKGQEGV

-369 IESNRQVKVD
+369 IESNQQVKVD
-379 ISITKYDLS
+379 ISITKYDLA

-397 ITIADQEYEGEVTK
+397 ITIADQKYEGEVTK
-411 INKVAASNSQGSPVV
+411 INKVAANNSQGSPVV
-426 GVEIHINNPDSDI
+426 GVEVHINNPDSGI
-439 FLGVE
+439 YLGVE

-511 DMTGTVTEGMNVLA
+511 DMTGSVTEGMSVVA
-525 VPAAQGAAQ
+525 VPAAQESDQTPAASETGAADETFV
-534 AQPESAE
+534 PENE
-541 AGTETEASTG
+541 AADETSVPENEAADETSVPETEAAGGTDASETEASGETAVPETEAST
-551 AESGTDAAGEMKAAD
+551 
-566 GAEAEPLEETRPA
+566 
-579 ESAEAAETAQMAETE
+579 ETE
-594 TAGATE
+594 SVQAGK
-600 PAE
+600 

>member
-1 MSEMEKNT
+1 MSEMEK
-9 GTISEVQEM
+9 
-18 PEKKKRKKDKKTAAG
+18 RKNKAAG
-33 GRKKKKRI
+33 GRKRKKKI
-41 PLIVAVVLIVVFA
+41 PLIVAAALVVVFG

-67 PTQVNTITASR
+67 PAQVNTITAAK

-128 TSELESQ
+128 TSDLEAQ
-135 KTKADLDASASANSY
+135 KTKAELDASASANGY
-150 RSTQYQSDKNQSEY
+150 RSTQYQSDKKQSEY

-177 AAQQEQYVQGLKYN
+177 AAGQEQYVQGLKYN
-191 LEDNMQSKKEDLQN
+191 LEDDIQNKKEDLQE
-205 WLGKLNL
+205 WLNKLNL

-226 DESRERIQEVIQNLN
+226 EESRERIQETIQNLN
-241 ESIRNTTNEISDLSM
+241 ESIRSTSNEINDLSM
-256 SDEMKEQQRI
+256 SDEMKEKQRI

-272 KLEDMNEEIS
+272 KLDDMKEEIS

-291 EGGIVDPYAKQQQA
+291 EAGIVDPYAKQQQA
-305 DNMKSA
+305 DNMQSA
-311 QIAATEAAEK
+311 RITAEEAAEK
-321 LERGQEGV
+321 LAKGQEGV

-369 IESNRQVKVD
+369 IESNQQVKVD
-379 ISITKYDLS
+379 ISITKYDLA

-397 ITIADQEYEGEVTK
+397 ITIADQKYEGEVTK
-411 INKVAASNSQGSPVV
+411 INKVAANNSQGSPVV
-426 GVEIHINNPDSDI
+426 GVEVHINNPDSGI
-439 FLGVE
+439 YLGVE

-511 DMTGTVTEGMNVLA
+511 DMTGSVTEGMSVVA
-525 VPAAQGAAQ
+525 VPAAQESDQTPAASETGAADETSV
-534 AQPESAE
+534 PENE
-541 AGTETEASTG
+541 AADETSVPENEAADETSVPETEAAGGTDASETEASGETAVPETEAST
-551 AESGTDAAGEMKAAD
+551 
-566 GAEAEPLEETRPA
+566 
-579 ESAEAAETAQMAETE
+579 ETE
-594 TAGATE
+594 SVQAGK
-600 PAE
+600 

>member
-1 MSEMEKNT
+1 MSEMEK
-9 GTISEVQEM
+9 
-18 PEKKKRKKDKKTAAG
+18 KKNKAAG
-33 GRKKKKRI
+33 GRKRKKKI
-41 PLIVAVVLIVVFA
+41 PLIVAAALVVVFG

-67 PTQVNTITASR
+67 PTQVNTITAAK

-128 TSELESQ
+128 TSDLEAQ
-135 KTKADLDASASANSY
+135 KTKAALDASASANGY
-150 RSTQYQSDKNQSEY
+150 RSTQYQSDKKQSEY

-177 AAQQEQYVQGLKYN
+177 AAGQEQYVQGLKYN
-191 LEDNMQSKKEDLQN
+191 LEDDIQNKKEDLQE
-205 WLGKLNL
+205 WLNKLNL

-226 DESRERIQEVIQNLN
+226 EESRERIQETIQNLN
-241 ESIRNTTNEISDLSM
+241 ESIRRTSNEINDLNM
-256 SDEMKEQQRI
+256 SDEMKEKQRI

-272 KLEDMNEEIS
+272 KLDDMKEEIS

-291 EGGIVDPYAKQQQA
+291 EAGIVDPYAKQQQA
-305 DNMKSA
+305 DNMQSA
-311 QIAATEAAEK
+311 QITAEEAAEK
-321 LERGQEGV
+321 LAKGQEGV

-369 IESNRQVKVD
+369 IESNQQVKVD
-379 ISITKYDLS
+379 ISITKYDLA

-397 ITIADQEYEGEVTK
+397 ITIADQKYEGEVTK
-411 INKVAASNSQGSPVV
+411 INKVAANNSQGSPVV
-426 GVEIHINNPDSDI
+426 GVEVHINNPDSGI
-439 FLGVE
+439 YLGVE

-511 DMTGTVTEGMNVLA
+511 DMTGSVTEGMSVVA
-525 VPAAQGAAQ
+525 VPAAQEADQATAVSATGAADETSV
-534 AQPESAE
+534 PENE
-541 AGTETEASTG
+541 AADETSVPETEAAGGTDASETEASGETAVPETEAST
-551 AESGTDAAGEMKAAD
+551 
-566 GAEAEPLEETRPA
+566 
-579 ESAEAAETAQMAETE
+579 ETE
-594 TAGATE
+594 SVQAGK
-600 PAE
+600 

>member
-1 MSEMEKNT
+1 MSEMEK
-9 GTISEVQEM
+9 
-18 PEKKKRKKDKKTAAG
+18 KKNKAAGVRKRKKK
-33 GRKKKKRI
+33 I
-41 PLIVAVVLIVVFA
+41 PLIVAAALVVVFG

-67 PTQVNTITASR
+67 PTQVNTITAAK

-128 TSELESQ
+128 TSDLEAQ
-135 KTKADLDASASANSY
+135 KTKAALDASASANGY
-150 RSTQYQSDKNQSEY
+150 RSTQYQSDKKQSEY

-177 AAQQEQYVQGLKYN
+177 AAGQEQYVQGLKYN
-191 LEDNMQSKKEDLQN
+191 LEDDIQNKKEDLQE
-205 WLGKLNL
+205 WLNKLNL

-226 DESRERIQEVIQNLN
+226 EESRERIQETIQNLN
-241 ESIRNTTNEISDLSM
+241 ESIRRTSNEINDLNM
-256 SDEMKEQQRI
+256 SDEMKEKQRI

-272 KLEDMNEEIS
+272 KLDDMKEEIS

-291 EGGIVDPYAKQQQA
+291 EAGIVDPYAKQQQA
-305 DNMKSA
+305 DNMQSA
-311 QIAATEAAEK
+311 QITAEEAAEK
-321 LERGQEGV
+321 LAKGQEGV

-369 IESNRQVKVD
+369 IESNQQVKVD
-379 ISITKYDLS
+379 ISITKYDLA

-397 ITIADQEYEGEVTK
+397 ITIADQKYEGEVTK
-411 INKVAASNSQGSPVV
+411 INKVAANNSQGSPVV
-426 GVEIHINNPDSDI
+426 GVEVHINNPDSGI
-439 FLGVE
+439 YLGVE

-511 DMTGTVTEGMNVLA
+511 DMTGSVTEGMSVVA
-525 VPAAQGAAQ
+525 VPAAQ
-534 AQPESAE
+534 ESDQTPSASETE
-541 AGTETEASTG
+541 ASGETAVPETEAST
-551 AESGTDAAGEMKAAD
+551 
-566 GAEAEPLEETRPA
+566 
-579 ESAEAAETAQMAETE
+579 ETE
-594 TAGATE
+594 SVQAGK
-600 PAE
+600 

>member
-1 MSEMEKNT
+1 MSEMEK
-9 GTISEVQEM
+9 
-18 PEKKKRKKDKKTAAG
+18 KKNKAAG
-33 GRKKKKRI
+33 GRKRKKKI
-41 PLIVAVVLIVVFA
+41 PLIVAAALVVVFG

-67 PTQVNTITASR
+67 PTQVNTITAAK

-128 TSELESQ
+128 TSDLEAQ
-135 KTKADLDASASANSY
+135 KTKAALDASASANGY
-150 RSTQYQSDKNQSEY
+150 RSTQYQSDKKQSEY

-177 AAQQEQYVQGLKYN
+177 AAGQEQYVQGLKYN
-191 LEDNMQSKKEDLQN
+191 LEDDIQNKKEDLQE
-205 WLGKLNL
+205 WLNKLNL

-226 DESRERIQEVIQNLN
+226 EESRERIQETIQNLN
-241 ESIRNTTNEISDLSM
+241 ESIRRTSNEINDLNM
-256 SDEMKEQQRI
+256 SDEMKEKQRI

-272 KLEDMNEEIS
+272 KLDDMKEEIS

-291 EGGIVDPYAKQQQA
+291 EAGIVDPYAKQQQA
-305 DNMKSA
+305 DNMQSA
-311 QIAATEAAEK
+311 QITAEEAAEK
-321 LERGQEGV
+321 LAKGQEGV

-369 IESNRQVKVD
+369 IESNQQVKVD
-379 ISITKYDLS
+379 ISITKYDLA

-397 ITIADQEYEGEVTK
+397 ITIADQKYEGEVTK
-411 INKVAASNSQGSPVV
+411 INKVAANNSQGSPVV
-426 GVEIHINNPDSDI
+426 GVEVHINNPDSGI
-439 FLGVE
+439 YLGVE

-511 DMTGTVTEGMNVLA
+511 DMTGSVTEGMSVVA
-525 VPAAQGAAQ
+525 VPAAQESDQTPAASETGAADETSV
-534 AQPESAE
+534 PENE
-541 AGTETEASTG
+541 AADETSVPENEAADETSVPETEAAGGTDASETEASGETAVPETEAST
-551 AESGTDAAGEMKAAD
+551 
-566 GAEAEPLEETRPA
+566 
-579 ESAEAAETAQMAETE
+579 ETE
-594 TAGATE
+594 SVQAGK
-600 PAE
+600 

>member
-1 MSEMEKNT
+1 MSEMEK
-9 GTISEVQEM
+9 
-18 PEKKKRKKDKKTAAG
+18 RKNKAAG
-33 GRKKKKRI
+33 GRKRKKKI
-41 PLIVAVVLIVVFA
+41 PLIVAAALVVVFG

-67 PTQVNTITASR
+67 PAQVNTVTAAK

-128 TSELESQ
+128 TSDLEAQ
-135 KTKADLDASASANSY
+135 KTKAALDASASANGY
-150 RSTQYQSDKNQSEY
+150 RSTQYQSDKKQSEY

-177 AAQQEQYVQGLKYN
+177 AAGQEQYVQGLKYN
-191 LEDNMQSKKEDLQN
+191 LEDDIQNKKEDLQE
-205 WLGKLNL
+205 WLNKLNL

-226 DESRERIQEVIQNLN
+226 EESRERIQETIQNLN
-241 ESIRNTTNEISDLSM
+241 ESIRSTSNEINDLSM
-256 SDEMKEQQRI
+256 SDEMKEKQRI

-272 KLEDMNEEIS
+272 KLDDMKEEIS

-291 EGGIVDPYAKQQQA
+291 EAGIVDPYAKQQQA
-305 DNMKSA
+305 DNMQSA
-311 QIAATEAAEK
+311 RITAEEAAEK
-321 LERGQEGV
+321 LAKGQEGV

-369 IESNRQVKVD
+369 IESNQQVKVD
-379 ISITKYDLS
+379 ISITKYDLA

-397 ITIADQEYEGEVTK
+397 ITIADQKYEGEVTK
-411 INKVAASNSQGSPVV
+411 INKVAANNAQGSPVV
-426 GVEIHINNPDSDI
+426 GVEVHINNPDSGI
-439 FLGVE
+439 YLGVE

-511 DMTGTVTEGMNVLA
+511 DMTGSVTEGMSVVA
-525 VPAAQGAAQ
+525 VPAAQEADQATAVSATGAADETSV
-534 AQPESAE
+534 PESE
-541 AGTETEASTG
+541 AADETSVSETEAAGGTDASETEASGETAVPETEAST
-551 AESGTDAAGEMKAAD
+551 
-566 GAEAEPLEETRPA
+566 
-579 ESAEAAETAQMAETE
+579 ETE
-594 TAGATE
+594 SVQAGK
-600 PAE
+600 

>member
-1 MSEMEKNT
+1 MSEMEK
-9 GTISEVQEM
+9 
-18 PEKKKRKKDKKTAAG
+18 KKNKAAG
-33 GRKKKKRI
+33 GRKRKKKI
-41 PLIVAVVLIVVFA
+41 PLIVAAALVVVFG

-67 PTQVNTITASR
+67 PTQVNTITAAK

-128 TSELESQ
+128 TSDLEAQ
-135 KTKADLDASASANSY
+135 KTKAALDASASANGY
-150 RSTQYQSDKNQSEY
+150 RSTQYQSDKKQSEY

-177 AAQQEQYVQGLKYN
+177 AAGQEQYVQGLKYN
-191 LEDNMQSKKEDLQN
+191 LEDDIQNKKEDLQE
-205 WLGKLNL
+205 WLNKLNL

-226 DESRERIQEVIQNLN
+226 EESRERIQETIQNLN
-241 ESIRNTTNEISDLSM
+241 ESIRRTSNEINDLNM
-256 SDEMKEQQRI
+256 SDEMKEKQRI

-272 KLEDMNEEIS
+272 KLDDMKEEIS

-291 EGGIVDPYAKQQQA
+291 EAGIVDPYAKQQQA
-305 DNMKSA
+305 DNMQSA
-311 QIAATEAAEK
+311 QITAEEAAEK
-321 LERGQEGV
+321 LAKGQEGV

-369 IESNRQVKVD
+369 IESNQQVKVD
-379 ISITKYDLS
+379 ISITKYDLA

-397 ITIADQEYEGEVTK
+397 ITIADQKYEGEVTK
-411 INKVAASNSQGSPVV
+411 INKVAANNSQGSPVV
-426 GVEIHINNPDSDI
+426 GVEVHINNPDSGI
-439 FLGVE
+439 YLGVE

-511 DMTGTVTEGMNVLA
+511 DMTGSVTEGMSVVA
-525 VPAAQGAAQ
+525 VPAAQESDQTPAASETGAADD
-534 AQPESAE
+534 ASETE
-541 AGTETEASTG
+541 ASGETAVPETEAST
-551 AESGTDAAGEMKAAD
+551 
-566 GAEAEPLEETRPA
+566 
-579 ESAEAAETAQMAETE
+579 ETE
-594 TAGATE
+594 SVQAGK
-600 PAE
+600 

>member
-1 MSEMEKNT
+1 MSEMEK
-9 GTISEVQEM
+9 
-18 PEKKKRKKDKKTAAG
+18 RKNKAAG
-33 GRKKKKRI
+33 GRKRKKKI
-41 PLIVAVVLIVVFA
+41 PLIVAAALVVVFG

-67 PTQVNTITASR
+67 PAQVNTITAAK

-128 TSELESQ
+128 TSDLEAQ
-135 KTKADLDASASANSY
+135 KTKAALDASASANGY
-150 RSTQYQSDKNQSEY
+150 RSTQYQSDKKQSEY

-177 AAQQEQYVQGLKYN
+177 AAGQEQYVQGLKYN
-191 LEDNMQSKKEDLQN
+191 LEDDIQNKKEDLQE
-205 WLGKLNL
+205 WLNKLNL

-226 DESRERIQEVIQNLN
+226 EESRERIQETIQNLN
-241 ESIRNTTNEISDLSM
+241 ESIRSTSNEINDLSM
-256 SDEMKEQQRI
+256 SDEMKEKQRI

-272 KLEDMNEEIS
+272 KLDDMKEEIS

-291 EGGIVDPYAKQQQA
+291 EAGIVDPYAKQQQA
-305 DNMKSA
+305 DNMQSA
-311 QIAATEAAEK
+311 RITAEEAAEK
-321 LERGQEGV
+321 LAKGQEGV

-369 IESNRQVKVD
+369 IESNQQVKVD
-379 ISITKYDLS
+379 ISITKYDLA

-397 ITIADQEYEGEVTK
+397 ITIADQKYEGEVTK
-411 INKVAASNSQGSPVV
+411 INKVAANNSQGSPVV
-426 GVEIHINNPDSDI
+426 GVEVHINNPDSGI
-439 FLGVE
+439 YLGVE

-511 DMTGTVTEGMNVLA
+511 DMTGSVTEGMSVVA
-525 VPAAQGAAQ
+525 VPAAQESDQTPAASETGAAGGTDVS
-534 AQPESAE
+534 ETE
-541 AGTETEASTG
+541 ASGETAVPETEAST
-551 AESGTDAAGEMKAAD
+551 
-566 GAEAEPLEETRPA
+566 
-579 ESAEAAETAQMAETE
+579 ETE
-594 TAGATE
+594 SVQAGK
-600 PAE
+600 

>member
-1 MSEMEKNT
+1 MSEMEK
-9 GTISEVQEM
+9 
-18 PEKKKRKKDKKTAAG
+18 KKNKAAGVRKRKKK
-33 GRKKKKRI
+33 I
-41 PLIVAVVLIVVFA
+41 PLIVAAALVVVFG

-67 PTQVNTITASR
+67 PTQVNTITAVK

-128 TSELESQ
+128 TSDLEAQ
-135 KTKADLDASASANSY
+135 KTKAALDASASANGY
-150 RSTQYQSDKNQSEY
+150 RSTQYQSDKKQSEY

-177 AAQQEQYVQGLKYN
+177 AAGQEQYVQGLKYN
-191 LEDNMQSKKEDLQN
+191 LEDDIQNKKEDLQE
-205 WLGKLNL
+205 WLNKLNL

-226 DESRERIQEVIQNLN
+226 EESRERIQETIQNLN
-241 ESIRNTTNEISDLSM
+241 ESIRRTSNEINDLNM

-272 KLEDMNEEIS
+272 KLDDMKEEIS

-291 EGGIVDPYAKQQQA
+291 EAGIVDPYAKQQQA
-305 DNMKSA
+305 DNMQSA
-311 QIAATEAAEK
+311 QITAEEAAEK
-321 LERGQEGV
+321 LAKGQEGV

-369 IESNRQVKVD
+369 IESNQQVKVD
-379 ISITKYDLS
+379 ISITKYDLA

-397 ITIADQEYEGEVTK
+397 ITIADQKYEGEVTK
-411 INKVAASNSQGSPVV
+411 INKVAANNSQGSPVV
-426 GVEIHINNPDSDI
+426 GVEVHINNPDSGI
-439 FLGVE
+439 YLGVE

-511 DMTGTVTEGMNVLA
+511 DMTGSVTEGMSVVA
-525 VPAAQGAAQ
+525 VPAAQESDQTPAAS
-534 AQPESAE
+534 ETE
-541 AGTETEASTG
+541 ASGETAVPETEAST
-551 AESGTDAAGEMKAAD
+551 
-566 GAEAEPLEETRPA
+566 
-579 ESAEAAETAQMAETE
+579 ETE
-594 TAGATE
+594 SVQAGK
-600 PAE
+600 

>member
-1 MSEMEKNT
+1 MSEMEK
-9 GTISEVQEM
+9 
-18 PEKKKRKKDKKTAAG
+18 KKNKAAGVRKRKKK
-33 GRKKKKRI
+33 I
-41 PLIVAVVLIVVFA
+41 PLIVAAALVVVFG

-67 PTQVNTITASR
+67 PTQVNTITAAK

-128 TSELESQ
+128 TSDLEAQ
-135 KTKADLDASASANSY
+135 KTKAALDASASANGY
-150 RSTQYQSDKNQSEY
+150 RSTQYQSDKKQSEY

-177 AAQQEQYVQGLKYN
+177 AAGQEQYVQGLKYN
-191 LEDNMQSKKEDLQN
+191 LEDDIQNKKEDLQE
-205 WLGKLNL
+205 WLNKLNL

-226 DESRERIQEVIQNLN
+226 EESRERIQETIQNLN
-241 ESIRNTTNEISDLSM
+241 ESIRRTSNEINDLNM
-256 SDEMKEQQRI
+256 SDEMKEKQRI

-272 KLEDMNEEIS
+272 KLDDMKEEIS

-291 EGGIVDPYAKQQQA
+291 EAGIVDPYAKQQQA
-305 DNMKSA
+305 DNMQSA
-311 QIAATEAAEK
+311 QITAEEAAEK
-321 LERGQEGV
+321 LAKGQEGV

-369 IESNRQVKVD
+369 IESNQQVKVD
-379 ISITKYDLS
+379 ISITKYDLA

-397 ITIADQEYEGEVTK
+397 ITIADQKYEGEVTK
-411 INKVAASNSQGSPVV
+411 INKVAANNSQGSPVV
-426 GVEIHINNPDSDI
+426 GVEVHIKNPDSGI
-439 FLGVE
+439 YLGVE

-511 DMTGTVTEGMNVLA
+511 DMTGSVTEGMSVVA
-525 VPAAQGAAQ
+525 VPAAQESDQTPAAS
-534 AQPESAE
+534 ETE
-541 AGTETEASTG
+541 ASGETAVPETEAST
-551 AESGTDAAGEMKAAD
+551 
-566 GAEAEPLEETRPA
+566 
-579 ESAEAAETAQMAETE
+579 ETE
-594 TAGATE
+594 SVQAGK
-600 PAE
+600 

>member
-1 MSEMEKNT
+1 MSEMEK
-9 GTISEVQEM
+9 
-18 PEKKKRKKDKKTAAG
+18 KKNKAAG
-33 GRKKKKRI
+33 GRKRKKKI
-41 PLIVAVVLIVVFA
+41 PLIVAAALVVVFG

-67 PTQVNTITASR
+67 PTQVNTITAAK

-128 TSELESQ
+128 TSDLEAQ
-135 KTKADLDASASANSY
+135 KTKAALDASASANGY
-150 RSTQYQSDKNQSEY
+150 RSTQYQSDKKQSEY

-177 AAQQEQYVQGLKYN
+177 AAGQEQYVQGLKYN
-191 LEDNMQSKKEDLQN
+191 LEDDIQNKKEDLQE
-205 WLGKLNL
+205 WLNKLNL

-226 DESRERIQEVIQNLN
+226 EESRERIQETIQNLN
-241 ESIRNTTNEISDLSM
+241 ESIRSTSNEINDLSM
-256 SDEMKEQQRI
+256 SDEMKEKQRI

-272 KLEDMNEEIS
+272 KLDDMKEEIS

-291 EGGIVDPYAKQQQA
+291 EAGIVDPYAKQQQA
-305 DNMKSA
+305 DNMQSA
-311 QIAATEAAEK
+311 RITAEEAAEK
-321 LERGQEGV
+321 LAKGQEGV

-369 IESNRQVKVD
+369 IESNQQVKVD
-379 ISITKYDLS
+379 ISITKYDLA

-397 ITIADQEYEGEVTK
+397 ITIADQKYEGEVTK
-411 INKVAASNSQGSPVV
+411 INKVAANNSQGSPVV
-426 GVEIHINNPDSDI
+426 GVEVHINNPDSGI
-439 FLGVE
+439 YLGVE

-511 DMTGTVTEGMNVLA
+511 DMTGSVTEGMSVVA
-525 VPAAQGAAQ
+525 VPAAQESDQTPAAS
-534 AQPESAE
+534 ETE
-541 AGTETEASTG
+541 ASGETAVPETEAST
-551 AESGTDAAGEMKAAD
+551 
-566 GAEAEPLEETRPA
+566 
-579 ESAEAAETAQMAETE
+579 ETE
-594 TAGATE
+594 SVQAGK
-600 PAE
+600 

>member
-1 MSEMEKNT
+1 MSEMEK
-9 GTISEVQEM
+9 
-18 PEKKKRKKDKKTAAG
+18 KKNKAAGVRKRKKK
-33 GRKKKKRI
+33 I
-41 PLIVAVVLIVVFA
+41 PLIVAAALVVVFG

-67 PTQVNTITASR
+67 PTQVNTITAAK

-128 TSELESQ
+128 TSDLEAQ
-135 KTKADLDASASANSY
+135 KTKAALDASASANGY
-150 RSTQYQSDKNQSEY
+150 RSTQYQSDKKQSEY

-177 AAQQEQYVQGLKYN
+177 AAGQEQYVQGLKYN
-191 LEDNMQSKKEDLQN
+191 LEDDIQNKKEDLQE
-205 WLGKLNL
+205 WLNKLNL

-226 DESRERIQEVIQNLN
+226 EESRERIQETIQNLN
-241 ESIRNTTNEISDLSM
+241 ESIRRTSNEINDLNM
-256 SDEMKEQQRI
+256 SDEMKEKQRI

-272 KLEDMNEEIS
+272 KLDDMKEEIS

-291 EGGIVDPYAKQQQA
+291 EAGIVDPYAKQQQA
-305 DNMKSA
+305 DNMQSA
-311 QIAATEAAEK
+311 QITAEEAAEK
-321 LERGQEGV
+321 LAKGQEGV

-369 IESNRQVKVD
+369 IESNQQVKVD
-379 ISITKYDLS
+379 ISITKYDLA

-397 ITIADQEYEGEVTK
+397 ITIADQKYEGEVTK
-411 INKVAASNSQGSPVV
+411 INKVAANNSQGSPVV
-426 GVEIHINNPDSDI
+426 GVEVHINNPDSGI
-439 FLGVE
+439 YLGVE

-496 VEVTDGLKEGDLVVY
+496 VEVTDGLKEGELVVY
-511 DMTGTVTEGMNVLA
+511 DMTGSVTEGMSVVA
-525 VPAAQGAAQ
+525 VPAAQESDQTPAAS
-534 AQPESAE
+534 ETE
-541 AGTETEASTG
+541 ASGETAVPETEAST
-551 AESGTDAAGEMKAAD
+551 
-566 GAEAEPLEETRPA
+566 
-579 ESAEAAETAQMAETE
+579 ETE
-594 TAGATE
+594 SVQAGK
-600 PAE
+600 

>member
-1 MSEMEKNT
+1 MSEMEK
-9 GTISEVQEM
+9 
-18 PEKKKRKKDKKTAAG
+18 RKNKAAG
-33 GRKKKKRI
+33 GRKRKKKI
-41 PLIVAVVLIVVFA
+41 PLIVAAALVVVFG

-67 PTQVNTITASR
+67 PAQVNTITAAK

-128 TSELESQ
+128 TSDLEAQ
-135 KTKADLDASASANSY
+135 KTKAELDASASANGY
-150 RSTQYQSDKNQSEY
+150 RSTQYQSDKKQSEY

-177 AAQQEQYVQGLKYN
+177 AAGQEQYVQGLKYN
-191 LEDNMQSKKEDLQN
+191 LEDDIQNKKEDLQE
-205 WLGKLNL
+205 WLNKLNL

-226 DESRERIQEVIQNLN
+226 EESRERIQETIQNLN
-241 ESIRNTTNEISDLSM
+241 ESIRSTSNEINDLSM
-256 SDEMKEQQRI
+256 SDEMKEKQRI

-272 KLEDMNEEIS
+272 KLDDMKEEIS

-291 EGGIVDPYAKQQQA
+291 EAGIVDPYAKQQQA
-305 DNMKSA
+305 DNMQSA
-311 QIAATEAAEK
+311 QITAEEAAEK
-321 LERGQEGV
+321 LAKGQEGV

-369 IESNRQVKVD
+369 IESNQQVKVD
-379 ISITKYDLS
+379 ISITKYDLA

-397 ITIADQEYEGEVTK
+397 ITIADQKYEGEVTK
-411 INKVAASNSQGSPVV
+411 INKVAANNAQGSPVV
-426 GVEIHINNPDSDI
+426 GVEVHINNPDSGI
-439 FLGVE
+439 YLGVE

-511 DMTGTVTEGMNVLA
+511 DMTGSVTEGMSVVA
-525 VPAAQGAAQ
+525 VPAAQEADQATAVSATGAADETSV
-534 AQPESAE
+534 PESE
-541 AGTETEASTG
+541 AADETSVSETEAAGGTDASETEASGETAVPETEAST
-551 AESGTDAAGEMKAAD
+551 
-566 GAEAEPLEETRPA
+566 
-579 ESAEAAETAQMAETE
+579 ETE
-594 TAGATE
+594 SVQAGK
-600 PAE
+600 

>member
-1 MSEMEKNT
+1 MSEMEK
-9 GTISEVQEM
+9 
-18 PEKKKRKKDKKTAAG
+18 RKNKAAG
-33 GRKKKKRI
+33 GRKRKKKI
-41 PLIVAVVLIVVFA
+41 PLIVAAALVVVFG

-67 PTQVNTITASR
+67 PTQVNTITAAK

-128 TSELESQ
+128 TSDLEAQ
-135 KTKADLDASASANSY
+135 KTKAELDASASANGY
-150 RSTQYQSDKNQSEY
+150 RSTQYQSDKKQSEY

-177 AAQQEQYVQGLKYN
+177 AAGQEQYVQGLKYN
-191 LEDNMQSKKEDLQN
+191 LEDDIQNKKEDLQE
-205 WLGKLNL
+205 WLNKLNL

-226 DESRERIQEVIQNLN
+226 EESRERIQETIQNLN
-241 ESIRNTTNEISDLSM
+241 ESIRSTSNEINDLSM
-256 SDEMKEQQRI
+256 SDEMKEKQRI

-272 KLEDMNEEIS
+272 KLDDMKEEIS

-291 EGGIVDPYAKQQQA
+291 EAGIVDPYAKQQQA
-305 DNMKSA
+305 DNMQSA
-311 QIAATEAAEK
+311 QITAEEAAEK
-321 LERGQEGV
+321 LAKGQEGV

-369 IESNRQVKVD
+369 IESNQQVKVD
-379 ISITKYDLS
+379 ISITKYDLA

-397 ITIADQEYEGEVTK
+397 ITIADQKYEGEVTK
-411 INKVAASNSQGSPVV
+411 INKVAANNAQGSPVV
-426 GVEIHINNPDSDI
+426 GVEVHINNPDSGI
-439 FLGVE
+439 YLGVE

-511 DMTGTVTEGMNVLA
+511 DMTGSVTEGMSVVA
-525 VPAAQGAAQ
+525 VPAAQESDQTPVASETGAAGGTDVS
-534 AQPESAE
+534 ETE
-541 AGTETEASTG
+541 ASGETAVPETEAST
-551 AESGTDAAGEMKAAD
+551 
-566 GAEAEPLEETRPA
+566 
-579 ESAEAAETAQMAETE
+579 ETE
-594 TAGATE
+594 SVQAGK
-600 PAE
+600 